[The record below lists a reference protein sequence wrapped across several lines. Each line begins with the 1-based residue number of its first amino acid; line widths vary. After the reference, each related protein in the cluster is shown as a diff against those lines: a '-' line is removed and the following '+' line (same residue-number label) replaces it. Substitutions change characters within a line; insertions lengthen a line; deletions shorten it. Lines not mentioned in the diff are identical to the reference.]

1 MVNEENKAENKTE
14 KKPEKRPR
22 KPVKK
27 PQATTKKGEDKIIIN
42 IDKKQEVRIAL
53 IKNEK
58 VIDYRQE
65 GIHIVKTWGNIY
77 KGIIQHVEPSL
88 QAAFVD
94 IGCKK
99 NAYLPIEDIHPEY
112 YGAGSVTQK
121 EDSRKKL
128 ENLKKGMEIL
138 VQVVKEETFTK
149 GPAVTTYLSIP
160 GRYLVLMPGTE
171 GEGVSRKIEDEPS
184 RQKIKDILKKFQRP
198 EGVGVIARTSA
209 IEAKFNDL
217 KNDFKYLVKL
227 WDELKIKVAESP
239 TPSVI
244 YTDRG
249 LIERFLRDNL
259 TLDVGDIIVDSQEI
273 YDSLKT
279 FLKIISP
286 SHSNFLTLYK
296 GKEPVFVN
304 FGIENQIENIF
315 ESKVSLPSGGY
326 IIIEP
331 TEALVAIDVNSGKN
345 IKEKALEETALKTN
359 LEAAEEIANQL
370 RLRDLGGIIVID
382 FIDMKYRANILA
394 VEKKIK
400 EEFKQDKAKSDI
412 VKISRFG
419 LMEITRQKLY
429 SPIQRQGT
437 EVCPCCYGK
446 GYIKSPEMIGLSQL
460 RVLKNIV
467 SAGEIPK
474 KIKFFTNPIVAF
486 YLLNSGREELY
497 SIEKSSGI
505 EIIIEPDHTMR
516 RDEYKVIKD
525 ENVETEVKR
534 V

>member
-1 MVNEENKAENKTE
+1 MVNEEEKEA
-14 KKPEKRPR
+14 KKPEKRTR
-22 KPVKK
+22 KPLKK
-27 PQATTKKGEDKIIIN
+27 PKEIKKGEDKIIIN
-42 IDKKQEVRIAL
+42 VDKKQEVRIAL
-53 IKNEK
+53 ISNDKL
-58 VIDYRQE
+58 IDYRQE

-112 YGAGSVTQK
+112 YSSGSGTQK
-121 EDSRKKL
+121 EDTRKKL
-128 ENLKKGMEIL
+128 ENLKKGTEIL

-171 GEGVSRKIEDEPS
+171 GEGVSRKIENDS
-184 RQKIKDILKKFQRP
+184 DRQKIKDILKKFERP
-198 EGVGVIARTSA
+198 EGVGLIARTSA
-209 IEAKFNDL
+209 LEAKFNDL
-217 KNDFKYLVKL
+217 KNDFKYLLKL
-227 WDELKIKVAESP
+227 WDKLKKSVAESQA
-239 TPSVI
+239 PSVI

-249 LIERFLRDNL
+249 LIERFLRDTL
-259 TLDVGDIIVDSQEI
+259 TAEVGDIIVDSQEI
-273 YDSLKT
+273 FDSLKT

-286 SHSNFLTLYK
+286 DHSKFLTLYR
-296 GKEPVFVN
+296 GKEPVFSN
-304 FGIENQIENIF
+304 FKIESQIENIF
-315 ESKVSLPSGGY
+315 ESRVSLPSGGY

-359 LEAAEEIANQL
+359 LEAAEEIATQL
-370 RLRDLGGIIVID
+370 SLRDLGGIIVID
-382 FIDMKYRANILA
+382 FIDMKNRSNILA
-394 VEKKIK
+394 VEKKVK
-400 EEFKQDKAKSDI
+400 EEFKKDKAKSDI

-460 RVLKNIV
+460 RALKNIV
-467 SAGEIPK
+467 SSGEIPQ
-474 KIKFFTNPIVAF
+474 KIRFFTNPIVAF

-497 SIEKSSGI
+497 SIEKTSGI
-505 EIIIEPDHTMR
+505 KIIIEPEHSMR

-525 ENVETEVKR
+525 ESLESEVKR